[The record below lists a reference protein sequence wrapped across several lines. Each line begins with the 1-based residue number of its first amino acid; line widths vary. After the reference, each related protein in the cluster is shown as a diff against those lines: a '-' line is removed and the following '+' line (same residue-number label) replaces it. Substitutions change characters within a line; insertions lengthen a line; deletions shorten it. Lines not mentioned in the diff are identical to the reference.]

1 MPKPSKG
8 PRLGSGPAH
17 ERLLLGTLAT
27 QLIKHGKVETTLVRA
42 KRLRPYVEKL
52 ITAGKKGDLPARR
65 RVMKVITE
73 KGAVHTLFTEI
84 GPRFA
89 ERNGG
94 YTRITKIGIRKGD
107 AADMAVIEILA
118 EGTPAKKKV
127 LSQAEAIAKRAAK
140 SENSKKAAAARVAD
154 RIAARGKVADRIAAR
169 AAGPVTSAKKSA
181 KKEVDVEVDS
191 AAESDESTS
200 TKKAPAKKAVAKK
213 APAKKAAAKKAPAK
227 AADAKKKSAK

>member
-1 MPKPSKG
+1 
-8 PRLGSGPAH
+8 
-17 ERLLLGTLAT
+17 LGTLAT

-89 ERNGG
+89 QRNGG

-107 AADMAVIEILA
+107 AADMAIIEILA
-118 EGTPAKKKV
+118 EGTPDKKKV

-140 SENSKKAAAARVAD
+140 AESSKKAAAARVAD
-154 RIAARGKVADRIAAR
+154 RIAARGKIADRIASR
-169 AAGPVTSAKKSA
+169 ASSAPVKKSV
-181 KKEVDVEVDS
+181 KKADAEV
-191 AAESDESTS
+191 AAEGVEESAPV
-200 TKKAPAKKAVAKK
+200 KKTAKKAATK

-227 AADAKKKSAK
+227 KAAAKKSAK

>member
-89 ERNGG
+89 QRNGG

-107 AADMAVIEILA
+107 AADMAIIEILA
-118 EGTPAKKKV
+118 EGTPDKKKV

-140 SENSKKAAAARVAD
+140 AESSKKAAAARVAD
-154 RIAARGKVADRIAAR
+154 RIAARGKIADRIASR
-169 AAGPVTSAKKSA
+169 ASSAPVKKSA
-181 KKEVDVEVDS
+181 KKADAEV
-191 AAESDESTS
+191 AAEGVEESAPV
-200 TKKAPAKKAVAKK
+200 KKTAKKAAAKK

-227 AADAKKKSAK
+227 KAAAKKAPAKKSAK

>member
-65 RVMKVITE
+65 RVMKVVTE

-89 ERNGG
+89 QRNGG

-107 AADMAVIEILA
+107 AADMAIIEILT
-118 EGTPAKKKV
+118 EGTPDKKKV

-140 SENSKKAAAARVAD
+140 AESSKKAAASRVAD
-154 RIAARGKVADRIAAR
+154 RIAARGKVAERIAAR
-169 AAGPVTSAKKSA
+169 AATPTGSAKKSA
-181 KKEVDVEVDS
+181 KKAAASEEVVDS
-191 AAESDESTS
+191 APTE
-200 TKKAPAKKAVAKK
+200 APAKKVAKK
-213 APAKKAAAKKAPAK
+213 APAKKAAAKKAASSK
-227 AADAKKKSAK
+227 DGAKKSAKKSAK

>member
-27 QLIKHGKVETTLVRA
+27 QLIKHGKIETTLVRA

-52 ITAGKKGDLPARR
+52 ITAGKKGDLAARR

-73 KGAVHTLFTEI
+73 KGAVHSLFTEI

-107 AADMAVIEILA
+107 AASMAIIEILA

-140 SENSKKAAAARVAD
+140 AESAKKAAASRVADRSSARAKVAERIAARSAAPSAPVKKSAKKAAAAAETEVENVEA
-154 RIAARGKVADRIAAR
+154 K
-169 AAGPVTSAKKSA
+169 PVAKK
-181 KKEVDVEVDS
+181 
-191 AAESDESTS
+191 AA
-200 TKKAPAKKAVAKK
+200 KKAPAKKAAKK
-213 APAKKAAAKKAPAK
+213 APAKKAAAKK
-227 AADAKKKSAK
+227 SAK

>member
-27 QLIKHGKVETTLVRA
+27 QLLKHGKVETTLVRA
-42 KRLRPYVEKL
+42 KRLRPYVEKI

-73 KGAVHTLFTEI
+73 KGVVHSLFTEI

-89 ERNGG
+89 QRNGG

-107 AADMAVIEILA
+107 AADMAIIEILT
-118 EGTPAKKKV
+118 EGTPEKKKV
-127 LSQAEAIAKRAAK
+127 LSQAEAIAKRAARAE
-140 SENSKKAAAARVAD
+140 STKKAAATR
-154 RIAARGKVADRIAAR
+154 VADRIAAR
-169 AAGPVTSAKKSA
+169 AAAPAAPTKKSG
-181 KKEVDVEVDS
+181 KKAT
-191 AAESDESTS
+191 AAESSDDASEVEVVPV
-200 TKKAPAKKAVAKK
+200 KKAAAKK

-227 AADAKKKSAK
+227 KAAAKKSAK

>member
-89 ERNGG
+89 QRNGG

-107 AADMAVIEILA
+107 AADIAIIEILA
-118 EGTPAKKKV
+118 EGTPDKKKV

-140 SENSKKAAAARVAD
+140 AESSKKAAAARVAD
-154 RIAARGKVADRIAAR
+154 RIAARGKIADRIASR
-169 AAGPVTSAKKSA
+169 ASSAPVKKSA
-181 KKEVDVEVDS
+181 KKADAEV
-191 AAESDESTS
+191 AAEGVEESAPV
-200 TKKAPAKKAVAKK
+200 KKT
-213 APAKKAAAKKAPAK
+213 AKKAAAKKAPAK
-227 AADAKKKSAK
+227 KAPAKKSAK

>member
-89 ERNGG
+89 QRNGG

-107 AADMAVIEILA
+107 AADMAIIEILA
-118 EGTPAKKKV
+118 EGTPDKKKV

-140 SENSKKAAAARVAD
+140 AESSKKAAAARVAD
-154 RIAARGKVADRIAAR
+154 RIAARGKIADRIASR
-169 AAGPVTSAKKSA
+169 ASSAPVKKSA
-181 KKEVDVEVDS
+181 KKADAEV
-191 AAESDESTS
+191 AAEGVEESAPV
-200 TKKAPAKKAVAKK
+200 KKTAKKAAAKK

-227 AADAKKKSAK
+227 KSAK

>member
-27 QLIKHGKVETTLVRA
+27 QLIKHGKVQTTLVRA

-89 ERNGG
+89 QRNGG

-118 EGTPAKKKV
+118 EGTPDKKKV

-140 SENSKKAAAARVAD
+140 AENSKKAAAARVAD
-154 RIAARGKVADRIAAR
+154 RASARGKIADRIAAR
-169 AAGPVTSAKKSA
+169 AAAPSAPVKKSA
-181 KKEVDVEVDS
+181 KKA
-191 AAESDESTS
+191 AAEVEEDAVESTAPV
-200 TKKAPAKKAVAKK
+200 KKAAKKAATK

-227 AADAKKKSAK
+227 KAAAKKSAK

>member
-27 QLIKHGKVETTLVRA
+27 QLIKHGKIETTLVRA

-52 ITAGKKGDLPARR
+52 ITAGKKGDLAARR

-73 KGAVHTLFTEI
+73 KGAVYSLFTEI

-89 ERNGG
+89 QRNGG

-118 EGTPAKKKV
+118 EGTPDKKKV

-140 SENSKKAAAARVAD
+140 AEGTKKAAAARVAD
-154 RIAARGKVADRIAAR
+154 RSAARAKISERIAAR
-169 AAGPVTSAKKSA
+169 AATP
-181 KKEVDVEVDS
+181 
-191 AAESDESTS
+191 AAP
-200 TKKAPAKKAVAKK
+200 TKKASKSQDSGDSAESNEAVA

-227 AADAKKKSAK
+227 KAATKAPAKKAAAKKTAKKKAE

>member
-27 QLIKHGKVETTLVRA
+27 QLLKHGKVETTLVRA
-42 KRLRPYVEKL
+42 KRLRPYVEKI

-73 KGAVHTLFTEI
+73 KGVVHTLFTEI

-89 ERNGG
+89 QRNGG

-107 AADMAVIEILA
+107 AADMAIIEILA
-118 EGTPAKKKV
+118 EGTPEKKRV

-140 SENSKKAAAARVAD
+140 AESTKKAAAARVAD

-169 AAGPVTSAKKSA
+169 AAGPAAPTKKSGRKA
-181 KKEVDVEVDS
+181 TAAEVSDEASDVE
-191 AAESDESTS
+191 A
-200 TKKAPAKKAVAKK
+200 APAKKAAAKK

-227 AADAKKKSAK
+227 KAATKKAAAKKSAK

>member
-27 QLIKHGKVETTLVRA
+27 QLIKHGKIETTLVRA

-52 ITAGKKGDLPARR
+52 ITAGKKGDLAARR

-73 KGAVHTLFTEI
+73 KGAVHSLFTEI

-107 AADMAVIEILA
+107 AASMAIIEILA

-140 SENSKKAAAARVAD
+140 AESAKKAAASRVADRSSARAKVSERIAARSAAPSAPVKKSAKKAAAAETEVENVEA
-154 RIAARGKVADRIAAR
+154 K
-169 AAGPVTSAKKSA
+169 PV
-181 KKEVDVEVDS
+181 
-191 AAESDESTS
+191 
-200 TKKAPAKKAVAKK
+200 AKKAAKK
-213 APAKKAAAKKAPAK
+213 APAKKAAKKAPAK
-227 AADAKKKSAK
+227 KATAKKSAK

>member
-27 QLIKHGKVETTLVRA
+27 QLIKHGKVQTTLVRA

-89 ERNGG
+89 QRNGG

-118 EGTPAKKKV
+118 EGTPDKKKV

-140 SENSKKAAAARVAD
+140 AESSKKAAATRVAD

-169 AAGPVTSAKKSA
+169 AAAPTAPVKKSA
-181 KKEVDVEVDS
+181 KKAA
-191 AAESDESTS
+191 AAEESVDATQE
-200 TKKAPAKKAVAKK
+200 TAKAAPAKKTAAKKATK
-213 APAKKAAAKKAPAK
+213 APAKKAAAKKAAP
-227 AADAKKKSAK
+227 KKSAK